1 MKNLIADIKIEEG
14 FRGDPYKD
22 HIGYLTI
29 GYGTKLPLTEEEAE
43 LLLKHRLE
51 KMQKELNRRIKEVY
65 GEVSIPAKAWDIL
78 YNMAYQLGVGGL
90 LKFKKMLKA
99 LEKQDYETA
108 AKEGLDSL
116 WARQTPNRAR
126 RLMDRL
132 REVGNKD

>member
-1 MKNLIADIKIEEG
+1 MIIEDLKHDEG
-14 FRGDPYKD
+14 FRGNPYTD
-22 HIGYLTI
+22 TEGYLTI
-29 GYGTKLPLTEEEAE
+29 GYGTKLPLSRKEAE
-43 LLLKHRLE
+43 VLLKMRLDE
-51 KMQKELNRRIKEVY
+51 TIEDVNSRLSHLNIRKE
-65 GEVSIPAKAWDIL
+65 AWDIL

-126 RLMDRL
+126 RLMAKMERL
-132 REVGNKD
+132 DA